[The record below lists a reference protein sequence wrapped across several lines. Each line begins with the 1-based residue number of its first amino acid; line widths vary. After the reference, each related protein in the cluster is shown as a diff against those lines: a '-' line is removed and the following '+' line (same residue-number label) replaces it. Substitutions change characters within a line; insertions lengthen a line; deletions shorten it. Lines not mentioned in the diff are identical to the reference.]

1 MLTCTR
7 DLTYS
12 EGSTISGPD
21 LLALAQGC
29 PELRSFKLPAA
40 SELIIGEPCP
50 HGKTIDDETIDEF
63 ARALPKLEV
72 FTFGL
77 ENRSTLTYKAV
88 VSLARYCPELN
99 YFHIAADIFIPDLI
113 QGLEEAGK
121 ELGAAPLPSVSFMTF
136 YLDEDIQH
144 KYGDFR
150 SLASRLVPLTPG
162 LCEFSITDGSEDDDE
177 FQLQVDSVA
186 CYQGMSLSQA

>member
-1 MLTCTR
+1 MLTSTR
-7 DLTYS
+7 DITYS

-50 HGKTIDDETIDEF
+50 YGKTIDDETIDEF

-121 ELGAAPLPSVSFMTF
+121 ELGAALLPSVSFMTF
-136 YLDEDIQH
+136 YFDEDIQH
-144 KYGDFR
+144 KYRDFR
-150 SLASRLVPLTPG
+150 SLASRLVPLTPE
-162 LCEFSITDGSEDDDE
+162 LCEFSIRDGSEDDE